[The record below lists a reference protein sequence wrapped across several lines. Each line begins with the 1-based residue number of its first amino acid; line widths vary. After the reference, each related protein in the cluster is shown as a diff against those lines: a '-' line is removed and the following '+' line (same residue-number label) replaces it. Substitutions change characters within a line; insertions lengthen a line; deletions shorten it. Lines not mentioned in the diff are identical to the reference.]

1 MGINALNS
9 YLNFNSDYR
18 INSIPKVEEV
28 SVASSPEK
36 EELSVSQA
44 PSIEPVAER
53 KPNADVHD
61 LSMKFNANDDFSYIG
76 RDRNVALLDM
86 QKAIS
91 DMKQDSILQD
101 YQYFVGS
108 GTNVFSS
115 EDGRVIAK

>member
-1 MGINALNS
+1 MGINSING

-18 INSIPKVEEV
+18 VNNIPKVEEV
-28 SVASSPEK
+28 SSAPLNEK
-36 EELSVSQA
+36 EVEKQSQ
-44 PSIEPVAER
+44 PISIEPVVER

-61 LSMKFNANDDFSYIG
+61 ISLKFNTNDDFSYIG

-108 GTNVFSS
+108 GTNVYSS